1 MRDIYKTGHL
11 AWCALIALHTARED
25 GTVSSEPQENLFIT
39 RWFAQAKKQRRF
51 TRDVATDIDWILN
64 QGRIQ
69 GVRARLRN
77 KLDYLWRS
85 CSGELR
91 EQNDLFRLTYALELA
106 TQHDWVY
113 QVLND
118 TQWSGRRQAKL
129 NPGVNSI
136 FVLKSALE
144 SGFCN
149 DGNQLRPVPARI
161 GGQTE
166 GLNALLRS
174 CAWEAVSNDKEWHLV
189 VRKFD

>member
-1 MRDIYKTGHL
+1 MKINIINGS
-11 AWCALIALHTARED
+11 E
-25 GTVSSEPQENLFIT
+25 VSRLS
-39 RWFAQAKKQRRF
+39 
-51 TRDVATDIDWILN
+51 VAI
-64 QGRIQ
+64 
-69 GVRARLRN
+69 
-77 KLDYLWRS
+77 
-85 CSGELR
+85 
-91 EQNDLFRLTYALELA
+91 QNDLFRLTYALELA

-174 CAWEAVSNDKEWHLV
+174 CGWEAVSNDKEWHLI
-189 VRKFD
+189 VRNFG